1 MAQES
6 RERSDALVFFGATGD
21 LAYKKIFPALLSLT
35 KRGKLE
41 MPIVGVAKS
50 GWNLDQLVARA
61 HESIAAQ
68 GPVDEETF
76 AKLKSR
82 LRYVDGDYNDP
93 ATFVQLKKEMGDAKR
108 PIHYLAIPPS
118 MFPTVVSRLA
128 EVHATDHARVVV
140 EKPFGR
146 DLDSARELNA
156 VLQKHFPESCIFRI
170 DHYLGKEAVQNI
182 LYFRFANAF
191 MEPILNR
198 NYVENVQITMS
209 ESFGVK
215 GRGKFYDETG
225 VIRDVIQNHLLQVVS
240 YLAMEA
246 PSSTIPE
253 AIRDEQAKVLRTI
266 RPMSVENMVRGQFKG
281 YRDEPG
287 VAKDSYMATY
297 AALRMFV
304 DSWRWEGVPF
314 IVRAGKSLA
323 MTCTEVMVEFK
334 NPPQVV
340 FNEAAPP
347 MGNYFRFR
355 VSPNVTLALGAR
367 IKVPGDRN
375 VGEPV
380 ELAVAQSPA
389 QGQEG
394 RMGDYERLLS
404 DAMSG
409 DATLFARQ
417 DVVEAAWA
425 IVDPVIKGPSPMY
438 DYEPGTWG
446 PVEADR
452 LVADVGGWNTPKA

>member
-1 MAQES
+1 MAQKS
-6 RERSDALVFFGATGD
+6 AERSDALVFFGATGD
-21 LAYKKIFPALLSLT
+21 LAYKKIFPALLALS
-35 KRGKLE
+35 KRGRLE

-50 GWNLDQLVARA
+50 DWNLDQLVERA
-61 HESIAAQ
+61 HASIAAA
-68 GPVDEETF
+68 GPFDEADF
-76 AKLKSR
+76 AKLKAR

-93 ATFVQLKKEMGDAKR
+93 ATFQQLKKEVGDAKA
-108 PIHYLAIPPS
+108 PLSYFAIPPS
-118 MFPTVVSRLA
+118 MFPTVAGRLA
-128 EVHATDHARVVV
+128 EVGLTANARVVV

-146 DLDSARELNA
+146 DLQSARQLND
-156 VLQKHFPESCIFRI
+156 VLRKHFPEDHIFRI
-170 DHYLGKEAVQNI
+170 DHFLGKEAVQNI

-191 MEPILNR
+191 LEPILNR
-198 NYVENVQITMS
+198 NYVENVQITMA

-253 AIRDEQAKVLRTI
+253 AIRDEQAKVLANV
-266 RPMSVENMVRGQFKG
+266 RPMSTDNMVRGQFKG

-287 VAKDSYMATY
+287 VAKGSYMATY

-323 MTCTEVMVEFK
+323 VTCTEVMVEFK

-340 FNEAAPP
+340 FKEAAPA
-347 MGNYFRFR
+347 MGNYLRFR
-355 VSPNVTLALGAR
+355 VSPTVNIALGTR
-367 IKVPGDRN
+367 IKVPGEHN
-375 VGEPV
+375 VGEPI
-380 ELAVAQSPA
+380 ELAAMQSPE
-389 QGQEG
+389 QGKDG

-404 DAMSG
+404 DAMAG

-417 DVVEAAWA
+417 DVVDAAWA
-425 IVDPVIKGPSPMY
+425 IVDPVIHGPSPMY
-438 DYEPGTWG
+438 EYEPGTWG
-446 PVEADR
+446 PPEADR
-452 LVADVGGWNTPKA
+452 LVSDVGGWNTPTQ